1 MKLNPSVIPNVRN
14 NYFSSTF
21 FLIMRI
27 SSIALLALLAHVSIA
42 ANSQGVSLS
51 EKSTSLHAVIEKVKK
66 QTGYNFFYATE
77 DLEAAQPVTIEVK
90 NVSITNA
97 LNSIFFNQPLTYVI
111 ENNTVVIKKKEGG
124 AAVMVAQAIIHGKV
138 MDADGKG
145 LANVSVMLK
154 GTTTG
159 ATTNENGEFSINLKR
174 GDVVVF
180 SYIGFDSREETYTGQ
195 ASLNVVLKKKEN
207 NLSDIVVIGYGSVS
221 RKSTTGALSSV
232 KAADLNISASTNVAQ
247 ALAGRAAGV
256 AVIQSSG
263 QPGASVNISIR
274 SNPSYASAGALYVVD
289 GVIVNDNAGEA
300 SASTRY
306 GGSGVDRSPL
316 NFINPNDIES
326 IDFLK
331 DASATSIFGARAG
344 GGVVLITTKKGKGG
358 KPTINYDGSFS
369 SQKAFN
375 FYNILGTKDYMQ
387 QRNKIL
393 YEKYLYDNKLAPY
406 GSKDP
411 STVPAFVPKYT
422 DAQIAGQPVMPDAV
436 DAITRNG
443 YTQQHN
449 LSVSGTSNKTRYF
462 TSVNYLEQNG
472 VLIHSD
478 YKRYNGRLNL
488 EQGIGEKIKVGA
500 NIIASGSNATNANV
514 GTSGNEYAG
523 MITSAFYYPATM
535 PLQDSAGNYP
545 VNPDYQNAPNPLSFR
560 EITDYTINSRVLAS
574 GFAEWK
580 IIPTLSAKANFSWD
594 QSVSTRNSYLPKSF
608 LYGARAGGQAS
619 INEDKA
625 QSKLA
630 EYTLNYDKTF
640 LDLGRISVVAGHS
653 YQVSDWFGTSMYNDH
668 FPTDNFTFNNMGLG
682 AAPRP
687 GVGSYQN
694 PSRIWKSYF
703 ARAIWEFKNKYILSA
718 SIRQDGA
725 SNFAENK
732 KWGTFP
738 GVSFGWVM
746 SEENFIK
753 KMSFINF
760 LKLRAGYGT
769 TGNSSIGGSA
779 FAYYGSTYA
788 NSYVFGST
796 TANGVSLT
804 QLNNDNLTWETQKD
818 INVGVDFQLFKNR
831 LSGSFDYY
839 LRTITNLL
847 SSVPLSSS
855 FPVSSVAINSG
866 TTRSRGWEF
875 SLSSKNVVGNKQGD
889 FTWNTTFNLSHYYNY
904 WVDRSPDALKTLP
917 KYIDPKG
924 PFNGIYGYVSDGIY
938 QGGKEPAG
946 MTGAIPGGIVVK
958 DLNGYDSKGNLTGKP
973 DGQISS
979 ADQVLL
985 GINGP
990 RYSYGFNNTFAW
1002 KGFDLSVY
1010 MYGFIQKKYNSDYA
1024 NAFSTWASLG
1034 QFGWNVLSV
1043 AKDRWSYDNT
1053 SSKYPTGLSDPY
1065 ATYSSNSNYWL
1076 ENGNFIRVRDI
1087 TLGYTLSP
1095 KTLQFQHVVSAFRL
1109 YATGQNLFV
1118 ITKYKGMDPEL
1129 QNYMAYPMTRT
1140 YTVGVNV
1147 SF

>member
-14 NYFSSTF
+14 SYFSSTF

-27 SSIALLALLAHVSIA
+27 SSIALLALLVHVAFA
-42 ANSQGVSLS
+42 ANSQSVSLS
-51 EKSTSLHAVIEKVKK
+51 EKSASLHAVIEKVKK
-66 QTGYNFFYATE
+66 QTGYNFFYVKE
-77 DLEAAQPVTIEVK
+77 DMETAQPVTIELK
-90 NVSITNA
+90 NSGIKEA
-97 LNSIFFNQPLTYVI
+97 LNSIFINQPLTYVI
-111 ENNTVVIKKKEGG
+111 ENNTVVIKKKE
-124 AAVMVAQAIIHGKV
+124 AVPAPVIAQAIIKGKV
-138 MDADGKG
+138 LDENGKA
-145 LANVSVMLK
+145 LANVSVMIK

-174 GDVVVF
+174 GDVLVF
-180 SYIGFDSREETYTGQ
+180 SYIGYDSKEQVYTEQTTFD
-195 ASLNVVLKKKEN
+195 VVLKKKDS

-221 RKSTTGALSSV
+221 RKNITGAVGNV
-232 KAADLNISASTNVAQ
+232 KAADLNLSASTNVAQ

-263 QPGASVNISIR
+263 QPGASVSISIR

-331 DASATSIFGARAG
+331 DASATAIYGARAG

-369 SQKAFN
+369 AQKAFN
-375 FYNILGTKDYMQ
+375 FYSVLGTKEYMQ

-393 YEKYLYDNKLAPY
+393 YEKYLFDKKIAPY
-406 GSKDP
+406 GTTDP
-411 STVPAFVPKYT
+411 STVPAFVPKYS
-422 DAQIAGQPVMPDAV
+422 DAQIAAQPVMPDAV

-443 YTQQHN
+443 FTQQHN
-449 LSVSGTSNKTRYF
+449 LSVSGTSNRTRYF
-462 TSVNYLEQNG
+462 TSVNYLDQNG

-488 EQGIGEKIKVGA
+488 EQGVGEKIKLGTNV
-500 NIIASGSNATNANV
+500 IVSGSNATNANV
-514 GTSGNEYAG
+514 GTSANEYAG

-545 VNPDYQNAPNPLSFR
+545 INPDYQNAPNPLSFR
-560 EITDYTINSRVLAS
+560 EITDYSINSRVLAS
-574 GFAEWK
+574 GYAEWK

-594 QSVSTRNSYLPKSF
+594 QSVSTRNSYLPKTF

-640 LDLGRISVVAGHS
+640 LDLGHISVVAGHS
-653 YQVSDWFGTSMYNDH
+653 YQVSDWSGTSMYNDH

-703 ARAIWEFKNKYILSA
+703 GRVIWEFNSKYILSA
-718 SIRQDGA
+718 SIRRDGA

-738 GVSFGWVM
+738 GVSLGWVM
-746 SEENFIK
+746 SEENFLK
-753 KMSFINF
+753 NSSFVNF
-760 LKLRAGYGT
+760 LKLRVGYGT

-779 FAYYGSTYA
+779 FAYYGSNSS
-788 NSYVFGST
+788 NSYVFGSSK
-796 TANGVSLT
+796 ANGVSLT

-818 INVGVDFQLFKNR
+818 INAGIDFQLLKNR
-831 LSGSFDYY
+831 IGGSFDYY
-839 LRTITNLL
+839 VRTISNLL

-855 FPVSSVAINSG
+855 FPVSSVATNSG

-875 SLSSKNVVGNKQGD
+875 NISSKNIVSKNPGD
-889 FTWNTTFNLSHYYNY
+889 FSWNTAFNLSHYYNY
-904 WVDRSPDALKTLP
+904 WVERSPDAMKSLP

-924 PFNGIYGYVSDGIY
+924 PFNGIYGYLSDGIY
-938 QGGKEPAG
+938 QGGHAITSMP
-946 MTGAIPGGIVVK
+946 GAIPGGIIIK

-985 GINGP
+985 GISGP
-990 RYSYGFNNTFAW
+990 RYSYGFNNTFAY

-1010 MYGFIQKKYNSDYA
+1010 MYGFIQKKYNSDYS
-1024 NAFSTWASLG
+1024 NAFSTWGQLG

-1043 AKDRWSYDNT
+1043 AKERWSYDNT
-1053 SSKYPTGLSDPY
+1053 SAKYPTGLSDPY
-1065 ATYSSNSNYWL
+1065 STYSGNSNYWL

-1087 TLGYTLSP
+1087 TLGYTISP
-1095 KTLQFQHVVSAFRL
+1095 KALHFQHVISAFRV